1 VLPCL
6 PCNRPR
12 PRFPSQTCRI
22 DLRLDF
28 ALRNAEHVMMWDMM
42 QDRVVAEY
50 LNCFQRRCAQLEAN
64 NKKKA
69 G

>member
-1 VLPCL
+1 
-6 PCNRPR
+6 
-12 PRFPSQTCRI
+12 
-22 DLRLDF
+22 
-28 ALRNAEHVMMWDMM
+28 MMWDMM